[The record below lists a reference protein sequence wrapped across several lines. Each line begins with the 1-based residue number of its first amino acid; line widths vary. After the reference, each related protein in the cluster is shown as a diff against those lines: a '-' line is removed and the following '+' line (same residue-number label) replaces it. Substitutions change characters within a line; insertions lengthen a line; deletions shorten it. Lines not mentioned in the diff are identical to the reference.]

1 MTSRARILRV
11 LALAVALV
19 LLPSVAARADRATF
33 DRASAAYASN
43 AGQLEPCW
51 FSQADLES
59 ALDGIPRSFESVVP
73 DLRRAIEDGIA
84 AHRNGDCRGI
94 APTGGPAGSPAATT
108 PTATAP
114 PPTAPATTPSTVPS
128 TTATAPT
135 TASGPTATTP
145 AAGAVPPGG
154 TTTPGSAPPPAAV
167 NPQLPTTTPGVQAP
181 ATKRSTRPLVIGLA
195 ALGVL
200 LLIALLVWLW
210 ARLRGWDSELGARTR
225 HAWSEAAYRVS
236 ATWAE
241 FTDWLRLGR

>member
-11 LALAVALV
+11 LALAFALV
-19 LLPSVAARADRATF
+19 LLPGAAARADRATF
-33 DRASAAYASN
+33 DRVSAAYASN

-51 FSQADLES
+51 FSQADLQS

-73 DLRRAIEDGIA
+73 DLRRAIEDGIT

-94 APTGGPAGSPAATT
+94 APTGGPAASTTAAP

-114 PPTAPATTPSTVPS
+114 PATTPSTS
-128 TTATAPT
+128 ATAPST
-135 TASGPTATTP
+135 PASTTP
-145 AAGAVPPGG
+145 QAGGAAPPAGG
-154 TTTPGSAPPPAAV
+154 TTTPGATPPAAV
-167 NPQLPTTTPGVQAP
+167 NPQLPTTTPGVQPP
-181 ATKRSTRPLVIGLA
+181 ATKRSTRPLLIGLA

-200 LLIALLVWLW
+200 LVIALLVWLW

-225 HAWSEAAYRVS
+225 HAWSEAAFRVS